1 MPQFLLLLSCPFML
15 LLPFFHFS
23 IFRAV
28 AENRLL
34 LSRSSLG
41 VALKDSH
48 EGKFISAG
56 RALISSC
63 GFHFVYEKCS
73 LSVDMHGLLGNGEW
87 LGWLLRGLE

>member
-1 MPQFLLLLSCPFML
+1 MEEQSPKPSSQMGWLNIL
-15 LLPFFHFS
+15 
-23 IFRAV
+23 AV